1 MNGKDEIAKLLP
13 DFFREM
19 QKIGGADDAT
29 EHSYRPALEKLLT
42 AAAGKKATVI
52 NEPARKTEFGA
63 PDFRASDLGGGIV
76 GYVECKQPGA
86 NLNDTLK
93 SEQIRRYQK
102 LTSNLLVTDGLL
114 WIHLRGNSEKA
125 RARIGE
131 IGGNFSRSGANE
143 TAILLRDFFDTPPLK
158 VANAKELA
166 DALAKRCVYLRD
178 FLREEIQRK
187 SDLAEK
193 LRGLYG
199 TFCSIALRDLDK
211 KEFADAFS
219 QTLIY
224 GLFLAR
230 LNAPTGKPIDLPTID
245 INIPRAFALIREMV
259 VFLRDLGDAEHP
271 QSRWIVE
278 EALAVV
284 NGMDIAAIK
293 QSLSFSR
300 NGESDPYIYF
310 YEEFLKSY
318 DPLLRERRGVYYTPP
333 EVVHFIVGA
342 VESVLRDDFQ
352 MPRKL
357 ADERVT
363 VLDFA
368 AGTGTFLA
376 ESIRR
381 VLNGKGKSERRLLMR
396 DHILTH
402 FHGFEYL
409 IAPYTI
415 AHLKLS
421 QLLRDSEC
429 ELRDR
434 ERLGVYLTN
443 TLEPVDK
450 TDEIPHVLPALARE
464 TKNAQRVKDNP
475 VLVITGNPPYSYQSQ
490 NTGEWIQ
497 HLIKDYYQVNGASLG
512 ERNPRGL
519 QDDYVKFI
527 RFAQW
532 KMDNSPEGIVAVI
545 TNHAFLDNVTF
556 RGMRQSLMQ
565 TFNRLYF
572 LDLHG
577 NARQGERTPD
587 GGKDE
592 NVFDIQQGVAVSIM
606 VKKEGLPRGVYHAD
620 LWGIRAHK
628 YAECI
633 AREFNAV
640 KWQKVASSP
649 PCYLFIPRN
658 EKMAT
663 HYETFPSI
671 KDIFPVNSVGI
682 VTARDKLT
690 IHFTA
695 NELRQVVHDFADLS
709 EAKAREKYNLGKD
722 SRDWKVKLAQ
732 KDLRDSNLDDGKIV
746 PINYRPFD
754 IRHTYYTGNSRG
766 FYDRPF
772 LAVMR
777 HMLAEDNLGLISVRQ
792 QSQQGEWSHVGCTKT
807 IMESCAIS
815 NKTKEMNY
823 LFPLYLLPEGKVHKD
838 DSRRENIAPAFR
850 RRMNEAVGGK
860 PSPEQI
866 LGYIYAIL
874 HSPTYRKKYADFLRA
889 DFPRIPLPPDAKT
902 FNKLA
907 KLGDELIAAHLRRK
921 IPDKNNL
928 AKYKGD
934 GNNEVTRITY
944 SDADGGKAQINA
956 TQYFAPIPEEV
967 WEFQIGGYY
976 PLQKYLKSRK
986 GRTLDLSEIRTL
998 ENAANAIAFTIF
1010 QMPLIDKSAAEW
1022 I

>member
-1 MNGKDEIAKLLP
+1 M
-13 DFFREM
+13 
-19 QKIGGADDAT
+19 
-29 EHSYRPALEKLLT
+29 
-42 AAAGKKATVI
+42 
-52 NEPARKTEFGA
+52 
-63 PDFRASDLGGGIV
+63 
-76 GYVECKQPGA
+76 
-86 NLNDTLK
+86 
-93 SEQIRRYQK
+93 
-102 LTSNLLVTDGLL
+102 
-114 WIHLRGNSEKA
+114 
-125 RARIGE
+125 
-131 IGGNFSRSGANE
+131 
-143 TAILLRDFFDTPPLK
+143 
-158 VANAKELA
+158 
-166 DALAKRCVYLRD
+166 
-178 FLREEIQRK
+178 EEK
-187 SDLAEK
+187 SDLARK
-193 LRGLYG
+193 LHGLYA
-199 TFCSIALRDLDK
+199 TFRRVAFRDLSKD
-211 KEFADAFS
+211 EFADAFS

-230 LNAPTGKPIDLPTID
+230 LNTPDGRKVDLPTID
-245 INIPRAFALIREMV
+245 RSIPQAFALIREMV
-259 VFLRDLGDAEHP
+259 GFLRDLDDAQYP
-271 QSRWIVE
+271 QSRWIVV
-278 EALAVV
+278 EALAIV

-300 NGESDPYIYF
+300 SGLSDPYIYF

-318 DPLLRERRGVYYTPP
+318 NPHLRERRGVYYTPP
-333 EVVHFIVGA
+333 PVVHFIVGA
-342 VESVLRDDFQ
+342 VESVLQNDFEMQ
-352 MPRKL
+352 RGL

-381 VLNGKGKSERRLLMR
+381 VLNGRAPGEKQLLKR
-396 DHILTH
+396 DHILKN
-402 FHGFEYL
+402 FYGFEYL

-421 QLLRDSEC
+421 QLLSAEGC
-429 ELRDR
+429 ELNKG

-443 TLEPVDK
+443 TLEPVSDK
-450 TDEIPHVLPALARE
+450 KEIVEVLSALANE
-464 TKNAQRVKDNP
+464 TENAQRVKDNP

-490 NTGEWIQ
+490 NTSDWIQ
-497 HLIKDYYQVNGASLG
+497 GLVKGIPDKKIEGYYEVDGAPLG
-512 ERNPRGL
+512 ERNPKGL

-556 RGMRQSLMQ
+556 RGMRQSLMR

-577 NARQGERTPD
+577 NSNKKERAPD

-606 VKKEGLPRGVYHAD
+606 VKKNGLTRGVYHAD
-620 LWGIRAHK
+620 LWGTRKHK

-640 KWQKVASSP
+640 KWRKVASSP
-649 PCYLFIPRN
+649 PYYLFIPRN
-658 EKMAT
+658 ERMAVR
-663 HYETFPSI
+663 YKQFDSVVS
-671 KDIFPVNSVGI
+671 IFPVNGVGI
-682 VTARDKLT
+682 VTSGDKIFIQHKIEALHRS
-690 IHFTA
+690 IESNCDVKF
-695 NELRQVVHDFADLS
+695 DFQ
-709 EAKAREKYNLGKD
+709 KARQI
-722 SRDWKVKLAQ
+722 S
-732 KDLRDSNLDDGKIV
+732 
-746 PINYRPFD
+746 YRPFD
-754 IRHTYYTGNSRG
+754 MREIYYDPDLLERA
-766 FYDRPF
+766 RKK
-772 LAVMR
+772 LMC
-777 HMLAEDNLGLISVRQ
+777 HMMEKENNLGLISVRQ
-792 QSQQGEWSHVGCTKT
+792 VAEGVFNHAFVTDT
-807 IMESCAIS
+807 IIDSRMTLS
-815 NKTKEMNY
+815 NKGLAY
-823 LFPLYLLPEGKVHKD
+823 LFPLYTYPEGKTD
-838 DSRRENIAPAFR
+838 NQAREENIAPAFR

-889 DFPRIPLPPDAKT
+889 DFPCIPLPPDAKT

-921 IPDKNNL
+921 IPGKNNL

-934 GNNEVTRITY
+934 GNNEILRIAY
-944 SDADGGKAQINA
+944 SAAEGGKAQINA
-956 TQYFAPIPEEV
+956 TQFFSPIPEEV

-986 GRTLDLSEIRTL
+986 GRTLDLSEIRAL